1 MSNVLLPH
9 PTNGTSYF
17 GFIPESKSRG
27 IVIPPGLIVLKQG
40 KYRDPGGFG
49 AAHIWGKHS
58 AELIREGYQTA
69 DKVSTYV
76 ADIVHPGA
84 PILFEYGSIAGT
96 KVTIVKSTLGLAIL
110 RYEDIAGGRYSVTT
124 AYAQK
129 NAHGTRIGTVG
140 TWKIS

>member
-17 GFIPESKSRG
+17 GAIPECKSRG
-27 IVIPPGLIVLKQG
+27 VIIPPGPIVLKVG
-40 KYRDPGGFG
+40 KYREQGGFG

-58 AELIREGYQTA
+58 AELIREGYETA
-69 DKVSTYV
+69 EKVSAYV

-84 PILFEYGSIAGT
+84 PILFEYGSLAGV
-96 KVTIVKSTLGLAIL
+96 KVTIVRSTLGLAIL
-110 RYEDIAGGRYSVTT
+110 RYEEMDGGRYSVTT

-140 TWKIS
+140 TWENS